1 MSEKKYQAVIAELT
15 FETALHVGTGR
26 DNPGTDAPVRRNN
39 TGDLVIPGTAIA
51 GALRTLATRLAPRID
66 LTGKRECIEL
76 SYEKKKN
83 RKEDQICGCA
93 VCHLFGEFYPNKK
106 NTKTE
111 NDGGRAS
118 RLWIYDAKLISAP
131 RPFVRDGVG
140 IDRRTGVAASAARVK
155 FDTEVVPAGA
165 NFELRVEMEDVND
178 DDLKLLAATL
188 AEWQA
193 GRAWLGGNTARGL
206 GNAKLDKIRFMRN
219 DLSCGDALLAFL
231 KQDDPIQS
239 TQEEEAWLK
248 KTVITAR
255 DKAYPIA
262 KDKDR
267 PGKLGSFLAASF
279 QLAFDGPFLMHDATA
294 ATVVGFDHLP
304 LLDAVPGF
312 NEKPRAPLMAGSGL
326 RGVLRSHAERI
337 ARTIASFNAYN
348 KDKNNAGKLFL
359 EKCPAC
365 NPLEDDSKK
374 PLTRCDQLITDDKA
388 KDNPK
393 DEHLCLGCL
402 LFGSTVRGS
411 RLKVMD
417 AKLEGEPRWKP
428 LDFLAI
434 DRFTGGGLEG
444 AKFDAMALWRPTFN
458 VKLFLEEPED
468 WELGWLALV
477 LRDMIDQHLTFGF
490 GAAKGFGHARAQ
502 QIKIECGFLREDDW
516 KDGGNNIDLSKN
528 EITGEDANG
537 FYRVAKF
544 TEADWLTRK
553 DLVSNWV
560 KAFRDKL
567 QSVKRDLNA
576 VEDRKKDSYFDE
588 VDKLYPLTEV

>member
-1 MSEKKYQAVIAELT
+1 MTEKKYQAVIAELI

-66 LTGKRECIEL
+66 LTAKRKCIEL
-76 SYEKKKN
+76 SYEDKQK
-83 RKEDQICGCA
+83 REEDKICGCA

-111 NDGGRAS
+111 DDGGRAS

-165 NFELRVEMEDVND
+165 KFELRVEMEDVND
-178 DDLKLLAATL
+178 NDLKLLAATL

-219 DLSCGDALLAFL
+219 ELDTGKQLLDYL
-231 KQDDPIQS
+231 KADDPKDAA
-239 TQEEEAWLK
+239 TEVTDWLK
-248 KTVITAR
+248 HKVANAR
-255 DKAYPIA
+255 ENPNPGYNGKN
-262 KDKDR
+262 R
-267 PGKLGSFLAASF
+267 PFLAASF

-312 NEKPRAPLMAGSGL
+312 NEKPRPPLMAGSGL

-348 KDKNNAGKLFL
+348 AYKEGKGEASKLFL
-359 EKCPAC
+359 KSCPAC
-365 NPLEDDSKK
+365 NPLEDDATK
-374 PLTRCDQLITDDKA
+374 PLTRCDKFLETSEEFEKIKDHVEDK
-388 KDNPK
+388 
-393 DEHLCLGCL
+393 HLCLGCL

-411 RLKVMD
+411 RLKMMD
-417 AKLEGEPRWKP
+417 AKLEGEPQWKL

-477 LRDMIDQHLTFGF
+477 LRDMIEQRLTFGF

-502 QIKIECGFLREDDW
+502 KIEIQCGFLRDDDW
-516 KDGGNNIDLSKN
+516 GVDFGKIKPKDENVP
-528 EITGEDANG
+528 G

-544 TEADWLTRK
+544 TEADWEAQKSIVSKWVEVFRTKLKREGETLPTRK
-553 DLVSNWV
+553 
-560 KAFRDKL
+560 
-567 QSVKRDLNA
+567 Q
-576 VEDRKKDSYFDE
+576 DSYFDGNLE
-588 VDKLYPLTEV
+588 KLYPLTEA